1 MNMKIMK
8 CAIKGILW
16 GFILH
21 TIFSLILSL
30 RINTGEFYTVLP
42 ALVKDYKN
50 ELCATIIQI
59 CAFAWLA
66 FFVEIAN
73 YLSKRLILR
82 EKWQM
87 LGYIIL
93 LTLGQLPMA
102 IIYHWNERIILGI
115 FSYIIISSIITG
127 ILYVA
132 DWKRLK
138 EDIDEIRTP
147 TEILDKEKIK

>member
-1 MNMKIMK
+1 M
-8 CAIKGILW
+8 
-16 GFILH
+16 
-21 TIFSLILSL
+21 
-30 RINTGEFYTVLP
+30 
-42 ALVKDYKN
+42 
-50 ELCATIIQI
+50 
-59 CAFAWLA
+59 
-66 FFVEIAN
+66 EIAN

-138 EDIDEIRTP
+138 EGHR
-147 TEILDKEKIK
+147 